1 MIDKL
6 LTLPQAAE
14 ALHLSID
21 TLRYW
26 RATGTGPTSIKI
38 GRRVMYRETD
48 IQRYIEAQFAT
59 ASA

>member
-6 LTLPQAAE
+6 LTLPQAA
-14 ALHLSID
+14 ATLHMSID

-48 IQRYIEAQFAT
+48 IQRYIEVQFAT